1 MFRTRSK
8 DAPAVQDTTAPEVYP
23 AEATPEDNG
32 FGSHS
37 LHVSDATCGRC
48 NRAIK
53 DSDETRRKADGSY
66 VHLCC

>member
-8 DAPAVQDTTAPEVYP
+8 AAPAVPETTAPDVYP
-23 AEATPEDNG
+23 AEDPG
-32 FGSHS
+32 FGSHA

-48 NRAIK
+48 NREIK
-53 DSDETRRKADGSY
+53 DTDETRRKADGSY

>member
-8 DAPAVQDTTAPEVYP
+8 EVPAVEDTSPDVYP
-23 AEATPEDNG
+23 AEDSG

-37 LHVSDATCGRC
+37 LRAADANCVRC
-48 NRAIK
+48 NRALTA
-53 DSDETRRKADGSY
+53 DDEARRRADGSY